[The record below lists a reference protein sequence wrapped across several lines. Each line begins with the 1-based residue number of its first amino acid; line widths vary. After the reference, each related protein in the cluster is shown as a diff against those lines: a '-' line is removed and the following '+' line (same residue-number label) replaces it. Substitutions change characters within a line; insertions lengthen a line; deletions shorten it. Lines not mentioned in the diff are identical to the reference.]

1 MGFKV
6 IDMKAAADRVKARL
20 APEDGEFEG
29 EVPIGDV
36 EKEIVALVKAA
47 RGTGQRT
54 RFLFDGFTH
63 AKNEDFLA
71 FVSQFG
77 VP

>member
-20 APEDGEFEG
+20 GTEEGEFEG

-36 EKEIVALVKAA
+36 QKEIVALVKEAK
-47 RGTGQRT
+47 GTQRT

-63 AKNEDFLA
+63 AKNEDFLG